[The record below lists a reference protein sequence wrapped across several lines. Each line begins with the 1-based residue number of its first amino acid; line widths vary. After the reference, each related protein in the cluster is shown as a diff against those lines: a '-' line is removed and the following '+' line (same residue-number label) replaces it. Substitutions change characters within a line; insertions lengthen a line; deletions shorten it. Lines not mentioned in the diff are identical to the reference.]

1 MAKVVGVRV
10 GMLLVSALLTWSDLR
25 NVLGQDG
32 ISVSFPSVFE
42 REGELLQTEEAAH
55 HEVEHIVPK
64 MEAPKSEA
72 TTKAE
77 TAAKPA
83 KKTYPDVKLT
93 GFFQLDSAYFG
104 QSDESIATLG
114 DIQDGT
120 GFRRARL
127 AATGDINERT
137 SYTAEFDIAQA
148 QARFVDV
155 WGQFKETPFGNV
167 RVGRYR
173 QPFGMT
179 ELTSVRELPLMER
192 PSIFALSPFRQTGI
206 MFFDTAFDERATWA
220 FSGFRSASDNF
231 GNVYGDGGG
240 YGTAT
245 RLTSLLLH
253 CDDDSRVVHA
263 GFGHSYLDPARNELF
278 IASQD
283 EIFIG
288 QNPNFG
294 AGGLSVLPIVN
305 VPPFVNTGVFNVDH
319 ANLFNVEAAASM
331 GTALV
336 QSEYRWAN
344 FVLPT
349 GENAT
354 VHGGYATLRWM
365 LTGETIP
372 YVKANGVFGRV
383 KPKHP
388 VDLSKGHLGA
398 WELVAQVSTID
409 LNPLFGLPGVPGP
422 TRRLNSATLGTNWYL
437 WSNAKWQMEWITGSL
452 ADPVRGQS
460 ISNTFAT
467 RFQFDF

>member
-1 MAKVVGVRV
+1 
-10 GMLLVSALLTWSDLR
+10 
-25 NVLGQDG
+25 
-32 ISVSFPSVFE
+32 
-42 REGELLQTEEAAH
+42 
-55 HEVEHIVPK
+55 
-64 MEAPKSEA
+64 
-72 TTKAE
+72 
-77 TAAKPA
+77 
-83 KKTYPDVKLT
+83 
-93 GFFQLDSAYFG
+93 
-104 QSDESIATLG
+104 
-114 DIQDGT
+114 
-120 GFRRARL
+120 
-127 AATGDINERT
+127 
-137 SYTAEFDIAQA
+137 
-148 QARFVDV
+148 
-155 WGQFKETPFGNV
+155 
-167 RVGRYR
+167 
-173 QPFGMT
+173 MT

-192 PSIFALSPFRQTGI
+192 PSLFALSPFRQTGI

-294 AGGLSVLPIVN
+294 PGGLSVLPIVN

-319 ANLFNVEAAASM
+319 ANLFNVEAAASI
-331 GTALV
+331 GTALI
-336 QSEYRWAN
+336 QSEFRWAN
-344 FVLPT
+344 FELPT
-349 GENAT
+349 GENTT

-388 VDLSKGHLGA
+388 VDLSKGNLGPGSCLRRSA
-398 WELVAQVSTID
+398 PSTSIHSLDYQV
-409 LNPLFGLPGVPGP
+409 FPGP
-422 TRRLNSATLGTNWYL
+422 R
-437 WSNAKWQMEWITGSL
+437 E
-452 ADPVRGQS
+452 D
-460 ISNTFAT
+460 
-467 RFQFDF
+467 